1 MTTLK
6 MPVRWWG
13 GAEYYSDEPGQD
25 GHAYADLEL
34 ELERTVFMVVDS
46 DCGAGNRYVEEGI
59 APALQA
65 ARGAGMRVVF
75 IHNDFSLCD
84 EPGSIKR
91 EIHGTRWG
99 NREAAT
105 RPPPARTPLVPN
117 YSSSIAPLV
126 HEPDFPKRE
135 WSGFHETHVDY
146 HLSGGLKLT
155 HEIMNNFYKQAQAQ
169 GLTPILTIFP
179 HCRDLEYFIKHKKY
193 PYENLIN
200 LFLQTGI
207 KYIDFGPEIISRSK
221 NNVEKFYDTCS
232 GHFNKEGETLVAE
245 VIYKYILENNLL
257 KKVL

>member
-13 GAEYYSDEPGQD
+13 GAGYYSDEPGQD

-99 NREAAT
+99 NQEAAT
-105 RPPPARTPLVPN
+105 RPPPARTPLVPK
-117 YSSSIAPLV
+117 YSPSIAPLV

-146 HLSGGLKLT
+146 HLRCYDIKNIVAVGFSQRACLYQTLNGAVEHNYRVIMLRDCTHSSEYPDTVDESLPEGGWLRTVMLR
-155 HEIMNNFYKQAQAQ
+155 NFEHVVGYTSTA
-169 GLTPILTIFP
+169 
-179 HCRDLEYFIKHKKY
+179 
-193 PYENLIN
+193 
-200 LFLQTGI
+200 
-207 KYIDFGPEIISRSK
+207 
-221 NNVEKFYDTCS
+221 
-232 GHFNKEGETLVAE
+232 AE
-245 VIYKYILENNLL
+245 FAAACEQCA
-257 KKVL
+257 